1 MKKKLIKDMEEKK
14 MKVVRVSKNEYE
26 LENGDI
32 FPIPFELDNNIT
44 IDEFQEFLDDSKLI
58 VLNHLK
64 NIGKNN
70 G

>member
-1 MKKKLIKDMEEKK
+1 MKRKIIKDMEEKK

-32 FPIPFELDNNIT
+32 FPIPFELDNDIT
-44 IDEFQEFLDDSKLI
+44 IDEFQKLLDESKSM

-64 NIGKNN
+64 NIGKKNE
-70 G
+70 